1 MTSKSLSNKE
11 NIPNLPSGKQQS
23 LSSLV
28 EVKLDLSVVQTA
40 LTDVLSQIN
49 ERVSNLEKSNNQ
61 FNNFENKMC

>member
-11 NIPNLPSGKQQS
+11 NIPNLPSEKQQS

-61 FNNFENKMC
+61 FNNFENKIC